1 MNYPGEFRET
11 IENDVKTQVAQREFT
26 YVGEDGQLHTVEGI
40 SELVQSAEGLRS
52 EVWRRQPSGSV
63 IANGT
68 FAQGLDAWAVSGVNK
83 VVVKAHGASKRKSIC
98 ASILQARKLA
108 KSGVVEKIRAS
119 VQATEDPSAADEQ

>member
-1 MNYPGEFRET
+1 MT
-11 IENDVKTQVAQREFT
+11 LLENVRQALAGLVTNKMRSLLTM
-26 YVGEDGQLHTVEGI
+26 LGI
-40 SELVQSAEGLRS
+40 IIGI
-52 EVWRRQPSGSV
+52 GSV
-63 IANGT
+63 IAIMSVG
-68 FAQGLDAWAVSGVNK
+68 DAMTSSVSNSLSSIGVNK